1 MGGFGNQQSQY
12 SQTPQYQ
19 SYGDSSAGTPTAGV
33 AASKQPSYDSYSS
46 YGNTF
51 AQPSF
56 GGQKS
61 DLYSGHASHAS
72 QPQVRRLRRHV
83 SFVCP
88 CGCNVGFWLS
98 DLVLFSSLCLWLRK
112 LECESEIQCA
122 AWILSIEHLHNI
134 HVHATCSVPW
144 CTVLPVC
151 SHCLTAVSPLCCH
164 YFAIACIAP

>member
-72 QPQVRRLRRHV
+72 QPQVRCLHRHAF
-83 SFVCP
+83 FVRHH
-88 CGCNVGFWLS
+88 GCN
-98 DLVLFSSLCLWLRK
+98 
-112 LECESEIQCA
+112 
-122 AWILSIEHLHNI
+122 
-134 HVHATCSVPW
+134 
-144 CTVLPVC
+144 
-151 SHCLTAVSPLCCH
+151 
-164 YFAIACIAP
+164 IAFLAL

>member
-72 QPQVRRLRRHV
+72 QPQVRCPHTHAF
-83 SFVCP
+83 FVWHC
-88 CGCNVGFWLS
+88 CCSIDFWLS
-98 DLVLFSSLCLWLRK
+98 DLV
-112 LECESEIQCA
+112 
-122 AWILSIEHLHNI
+122 WILGLG
-134 HVHATCSVPW
+134 
-144 CTVLPVC
+144 L
-151 SHCLTAVSPLCCH
+151 
-164 YFAIACIAP
+164 